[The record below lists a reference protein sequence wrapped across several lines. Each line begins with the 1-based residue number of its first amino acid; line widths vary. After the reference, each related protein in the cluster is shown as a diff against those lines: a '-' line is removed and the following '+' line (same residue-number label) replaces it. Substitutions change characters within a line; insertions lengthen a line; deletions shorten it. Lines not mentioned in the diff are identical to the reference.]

1 MHINL
6 LTFYTDGSY
15 PRHGPL
21 TPFCL
26 IIHPFIFWVPFS
38 FCLFVLHLHSLRTF
52 FSFSASPSSFY
63 TLFSPPKSSLH
74 LNPHSSS
81 LLLSFLQPTP
91 QSYTTSQFNHCT
103 SESYEF
109 LCSHLFVLLENPRLA
124 FILFVVLALPLCKT
138 GCYFFAPFVCLAR
151 RWLQGVFI

>member
-81 LLLSFLQPTP
+81 LLLSFLQTTP

-109 LCSHLFVLLENPRLA
+109 LCFIRKPTSRLHFVGCPYSTA
-124 FILFVVLALPLCKT
+124 VQKT
-138 GCYFFAPFVCLAR
+138 GCYISSLLLFA
-151 RWLQGVFI
+151 LQGVGCVLGMFGKF